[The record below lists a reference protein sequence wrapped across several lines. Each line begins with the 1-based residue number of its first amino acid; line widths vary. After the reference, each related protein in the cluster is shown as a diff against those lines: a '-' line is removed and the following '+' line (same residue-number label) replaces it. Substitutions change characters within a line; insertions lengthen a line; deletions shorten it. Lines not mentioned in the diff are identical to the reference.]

1 MGSKV
6 LSDLWGKN
14 ESIKYE
20 DTSSSSGSPQATNLH
35 RQHEYQGERGER
47 HHLSAL
53 YAVFLERVWLA
64 CTEEPSNYRAV
75 LSFAVSWFD
84 VPKALRVVAGK
95 LEKIQ
100 VLGYI

>member
-35 RQHEYQGERGER
+35 RQHEYQGER

>member
-1 MGSKV
+1 
-6 LSDLWGKN
+6 
-14 ESIKYE
+14 
-20 DTSSSSGSPQATNLH
+20 
-35 RQHEYQGERGER
+35 
-47 HHLSAL
+47 L